1 VYVYWGFKW
10 DENKTVRQK
19 EKEILS
25 NYKRR
30 MGYKLARQSTNMVK
44 YIIKR
49 ILIMIP
55 MLLLALITTWILANM
70 MAVDP
75 ILNKVG
81 FADPSV
87 LELERQRVGYYDPWF
102 VKLGI
107 YLKNFL
113 SGDWGESYIV
123 REGRS
128 VLTLIGDIFPKTIEL
143 MIIPTILG
151 PIIATKL
158 GASAARHKDKRKDS
172 IIRFIAVI
180 GAAFPVFWFAQV
192 IQIGFGVYVID
203 FTNGQ
208 LDLPIL
214 GVNRVGYRRPGPI
227 GGFKTGFRIIDS
239 IIYNDQVFLW
249 DTILHLFLPA
259 LVMVF
264 ISLAGLTALTRSS
277 MLEVLDQDY
286 IRTARAKGVEED
298 KVINKHALR
307 NALLPS
313 SDKIIGGSLGALLG
327 SLFIET
333 VFAYEGFGYFFIQSL
348 LAGDYLLINGLTVFA
363 VIFTLT
369 GTLVADVMY
378 TIIDPRITYK

>member
-1 VYVYWGFKW
+1 
-10 DENKTVRQK
+10 
-19 EKEILS
+19 
-25 NYKRR
+25 
-30 MGYKLARQSTNMVK
+30 MARQSTNMVK